1 MRQITGPDTDDG
13 DDEILAGV
21 GFGTNF
27 YKLIT
32 KGKGA
37 SENYSYPHRKGSLG
51 EMPSTGTHV
60 CVCVSERGGGG
71 VCVGMST

>member
-1 MRQITGPDTDDG
+1 MKQITGPDSDD

-37 SENYSYPHRKGSLG
+37 AEIYSYPHRKGSLG
-51 EMPSTGTHV
+51 EMPSTGTH
-60 CVCVSERGGGG
+60 G
-71 VCVGMST
+71 V